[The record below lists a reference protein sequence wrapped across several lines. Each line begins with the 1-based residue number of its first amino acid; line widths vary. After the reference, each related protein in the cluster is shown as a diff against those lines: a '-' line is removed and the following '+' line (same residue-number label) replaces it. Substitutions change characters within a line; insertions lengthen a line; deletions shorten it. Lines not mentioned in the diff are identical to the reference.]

1 MERHFECAVSVRSL
15 RGKLEMGSNF
25 VFDQPHYDALNTA
38 REATLGQLLKSLKED
53 LELRTAVDVGC
64 GLGRFAV
71 FLRDLGF
78 DVLALD
84 GRQENVKE
92 ARRRSPDLEFR
103 VVDAE
108 DTGIQALGKFDL
120 VLCLGLLYHLEN
132 PFVAVRN
139 LFAMTGKVAVLEG
152 VCVPGA
158 EPIFAVRDESPTEDQ
173 GLRHVAL
180 YPSENG
186 LVKLLYCS
194 GFSHVYRLKTRP
206 ALRDYENSPAR
217 KQART
222 MLVAAPREL
231 MVEMLV
237 PAGEPPTDPDPWTI
251 RHGPVAL
258 VRRVLGPMVRLWR
271 SSAKHMRL
279 GQGSGAGS

>member
-1 MERHFECAVSVRSL
+1 MSVRNP
-15 RGKLEMGSNF
+15 RGKLGMDSNF
-25 VFDQPHYDALNTA
+25 VFDQPHYDALNSA
-38 REATLGQLLKSLKED
+38 REATLGQLLKSLKKD

-64 GLGRFAV
+64 GLGHFAV

-84 GRQENVKE
+84 GRQENVNE

-103 VVDAE
+103 VVNAE

-139 LFAMTGKVAVLEG
+139 LFAMTGKVAILEG
-152 VCVPGA
+152 VCVPGD

-180 YPSENG
+180 YPSESG

-194 GFSHVYRLKTRP
+194 GFSHVYRLRTRP
-206 ALRDYENSPAR
+206 ALREYGATPAR
-217 KQART
+217 KQIRT
-222 MLVAAPREL
+222 MLVAAPGEL
-231 MVEMLV
+231 SGVMLT
-237 PAGEPPTDPDPWTI
+237 PAGEPPTHPDPWTI
-251 RHGPVAL
+251 RHGTVAL
-258 VRRVLGPMVRLWR
+258 VRRTLRPLVHLWR
-271 SSAKHMRL
+271 TSRKQM
-279 GQGSGAGS
+279 